1 MDTHVAIQVNALKSR
16 LTKPL
21 QTLENDLGISAK
33 CRNRTIVI
41 EVPFQKVDIQT
52 PTREQILKQEMEILV
67 SAKGPVWN
75 RQDFHG
81 LRGNLSRYYQFKVK
95 TEKKVEWCA

>member
-1 MDTHVAIQVNALKSR
+1 VSIQVNALKSR
-16 LTKPL
+16 FTKPL
-21 QTLENDLGISAK
+21 QTLENDLRISAK
-33 CRNRTIVI
+33 CRNRPVVI
-41 EVPFQKVDIQT
+41 KVPFQKMDIQI

-81 LRGNLSRYYQFKVK
+81 LRGNLSRNYQFKVK